1 MEITKKELQIFRA
14 ITFTNPETISELAQT
29 TSTSLSYTSTTL
41 KKLEKKG
48 FITQQ
53 RKNRE
58 KKPRIADT
66 LHASTLRTLIL
77 DTPHLNH
84 DILANKGTTILTTI
98 TCQNLRTTE
107 ELLEASNVSYRTL
120 WSYMDT
126 VRGMGI
132 IQKNETITITPR
144 HEKITQF
151 IEAYQQYIHQT
162 EATKIADDAL
172 IKWGCQDTYIFETTK
187 TLSLQ
192 PTGISAFKDYGALFL
207 TPRNLY
213 TNTQEKLRLEDHII
227 NHVLAEGKQ
236 NTLPLLITWML
247 NKDDIDTEY
256 LNKKAYR
263 LKASTVT
270 DAAQTYIQTKG
281 KEKPEYL
288 LNWTELTEKLREYSN
303 E

>member
-1 MEITKKELQIFRA
+1 MEITKKELQLFRA
-14 ITFTNPETISELAQT
+14 ITLTNPETVSELAQT
-29 TSTSLSYTSTTL
+29 TSTSLSYVSTTL
-41 KKLEKKG
+41 KRLEKKG
-48 FITQQ
+48 FTTQH
-53 RKNRE
+53 RKGRE

-77 DTPHLNH
+77 DAPHLNQ

-98 TCQNLRTTE
+98 TCQNIRTTE

-126 VRGMGI
+126 ARGMGI

-144 HEKITQF
+144 HEKIAQF
-151 IEAYQQYIHQT
+151 IEAYQQYIHQA
-162 EATKIADDAL
+162 EATEHADDAL
-172 IKWGCQDTYIFETTK
+172 IKWGCRDTYIFETAK

-227 NHVLAEGKQ
+227 NHVLAENKQ

-270 DAAQTYIQTKG
+270 DAVQTYIKTKG

-288 LNWTELTEKLREYSN
+288 LNWTEFTEKLRGYSD